1 MSFRNTL
8 PVWIG
13 IILLSCMF
21 LLFIMEQDCAA
32 QTDSCS
38 SDPCSG
44 IENAVVPGLCYHP
57 VLGGSCTAPPPD
69 FTCACVPGYTWQH
82 STNTCEV
89 TPPIVGKIVFLTESE
104 HDGNMG
110 GIIGADVICQGEA
123 DAAGLTG
130 VYKAWLTDSNP
141 ANCPAS
147 RFTHSTG
154 PYVRV
159 DGTIV
164 AQDWTDLT
172 DGSIL
177 DEIVISANGTN
188 MHVADPDG
196 LEHAW
201 TNTSVDGT
209 QTGSSS
215 CNDFTSNDP
224 FQETVSVGN
233 AFTYDGWIVPGAWT
247 EDGRGGMQSCA
258 SSFFLYCFQQ

>member
-1 MSFRNTL
+1 MFSRTTVL
-8 PVWIG
+8 AWIG
-13 IILLSCMF
+13 IVLLSGTF
-21 LLFIMEQDCAA
+21 LTFLMGQDCAA
-32 QTDSCS
+32 QTDPCS

-44 IENAVVPGLCYHP
+44 IEKAVE
-57 VLGGSCTAPPPD
+57 GSCHHPIPAGMCSPAD
-69 FTCACVPGYTWQH
+69 YTCACDPGYTWQDT
-82 STNTCEV
+82 TNTCEEQ
-89 TPPIVGKIVFLTESE
+89 PSIVGKIVFLTESE

-110 GIIGADVICQGEA
+110 GIIGADMICQGEA

-130 VYKAWLTDSNP
+130 VYKAWLSDSNP

-159 DGTIV
+159 DGKIV
-164 AQDWTDLT
+164 AQDWADLT

-209 QTGSSS
+209 RAGAGLPSAA
-215 CNDFTSNDP
+215 CNDFTSADYTLEP
-224 FQETVSVGN
+224 VTTGH
-233 AFTYDGWIVPGAWT
+233 AFTYDGWDAPKDWT
-247 EDGRGGMQSCA
+247 DA
-258 SSFFLYCFQQ
+258 STNGCDAENFLYCFQQ